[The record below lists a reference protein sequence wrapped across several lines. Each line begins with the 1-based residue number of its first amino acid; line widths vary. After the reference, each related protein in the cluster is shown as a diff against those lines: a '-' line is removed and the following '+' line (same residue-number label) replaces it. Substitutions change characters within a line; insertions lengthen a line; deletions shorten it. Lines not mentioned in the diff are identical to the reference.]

1 MIVHLYPEHW
11 WSKAGIVICLLWII
25 ASPATAADIDREGY
39 LGETI
44 TLHGY
49 SYVGDS
55 VYLFLTGPG
64 LPENGV
70 TLTNTDLRAD
80 QGYFTVV
87 PLDDSQAWTY
97 TWKTSRIAN
106 EINPGTYTVYVTN
119 KPVDKAHLGGVGYK
133 TFGIFLKDSGIPK
146 ISIEAAKVHTKKP
159 GEQTPALL
167 PVITTDTPTET
178 PAVPPFP
185 SATATTIPVQA
196 TVVPATRAKTGSF
209 SVIVVL
215 ACCAG
220 FAALCRTRH

>member
-1 MIVHLYPEHW
+1 MIMHHFPEHCW
-11 WSKAGIVICLLWII
+11 FKAGIVICLLWII
-25 ASPATAADIDREGY
+25 ASPGTAADIDREGY

-80 QGYFTVV
+80 QGHFTVV
-87 PLDDSQAWTY
+87 PLDETQAWTY

-119 KPVDKAHLGGVGYK
+119 KPVDKAHLGGSGYK
-133 TFGIFLKDSGIPK
+133 TFGIFLKDSGISK
-146 ISIEAAKVHTKKP
+146 VSIEAAKVHPSIPVEPT
-159 GEQTPALL
+159 QSLL
-167 PVITTDTPTET
+167 AVTMADTSPDTPSAT
-178 PAVPPFP
+178 PFP
-185 SATATTIPVQA
+185 SAAATISPVQ
-196 TVVPATRAKTGSF
+196 TPVPPTRAGTGPF
-209 SVIVVL
+209 GVIAVL
-215 ACCAG
+215 ACCVGLAP
-220 FAALCRTRH
+220 LRRIRQ